1 MKTLAILTSGGDAPG
16 MNTAVAAATKV
27 AVSAGWH
34 VLGVEN
40 GYDGLIDGRFT
51 DLRPS
56 IVDGHWTHGGTFLGS
71 ARSERFLTREGR
83 LQAARN
89 LVGVDGLIVIGGNG
103 TMAGAN
109 ALYEDTGA
117 PVVGV
122 PASIDNDVACTSTC
136 IGVDTALNTICEACD
151 RISDTARSHRR
162 VFIVEVMGRECG
174 YLAMNAAIASA
185 ADAVIFREQ
194 GKGLEQL
201 VDELRHIIRRSF
213 SASRGK
219 RRVLIVKAEGVE
231 VSTERLGEQLAT
243 TLEEDAPGV
252 ALRVIVLGHVV
263 RGGPPSFRDRLLGGR
278 LAHAAVRAVVDK
290 RHGVM
295 AGWKPEHGGGIET
308 SDPYVKLFE
317 FPTVLAQTRDL
328 LDGDH
333 PTTKRRL
340 RMLEG
345 VQGILPI

>member
-16 MNTAVAAATKV
+16 MNTAIAAATKV
-27 AVSAGWH
+27 AVSEGWH

-40 GYDGLIDGRFT
+40 GYDGLIDGRYI

-56 IVDGHWTHGGTFLGS
+56 HVDDHWTHGGTFLGS
-71 ARSERFLTREGR
+71 ARSERFLTPAGR
-83 LQAARN
+83 QQAARN

-103 TMAGAN
+103 SLAGAH
-109 ALYEDTGA
+109 ALHEETGA
-117 PVVGV
+117 PVIGI
-122 PASIDNDVACTSTC
+122 PASIDNDIACTSTA
-136 IGVDTALNTICEACD
+136 IGVDTALNTIVEACD

-194 GKGLEQL
+194 GKHLEQL

-213 SASRGK
+213 AASRGK
-219 RRVLIVKAEGVE
+219 RRVLILKAEGVE
-231 VSTERLGEQLAT
+231 VSTEQLGEHLSDTLA
-243 TLEEDAPGV
+243 EDAPGV
-252 ALRVIVLGHVV
+252 ALRVIVLGHLV
-263 RGGPPSFRDRLLGGR
+263 RGGPPSFRDRLLAGR
-278 LAHAAVRAVVDK
+278 LAHAGVRAAID
-290 RHGVM
+290 RQFGVM
-295 AGWKPEHGGGIET
+295 CGWKPEHGGGITT
-308 SDPYVKLFE
+308 SDPYVTLFP
-317 FPTVLAQTRDL
+317 FAKVLEQTRHL

-333 PTTKRRL
+333 PTTRRRV
-340 RMLEG
+340 RMLER